1 MALSNHPPIDLF
13 HDFFSQNDT
22 HAYALFDAIVA
33 DCVPI
38 DYCCIFI
45 NQKFEKITGLV
56 NHDVLGRSID
66 GVMPHWGDKLKRI
79 YHDVVVRRI
88 SQHFQFFSIE
98 MRKHFDIWVFSPRAG
113 RIGTVIYD
121 MTEKYAFQK
130 RLEYVYY
137 HDPLTDL
144 MNKQYVKDKIAKCFA
159 KITKSV
165 VLISIDINALR
176 KINDVFGYDFGDE
189 VLRWTATAMKLAC
202 KAGMIPFRWGNDNF
216 LVIAYGANAE
226 KAEHLIQDIE
236 YQLSQ
241 NKVKEAVYLSITM
254 GYYVHTDTTETIFQA
269 IAQAERAMAE
279 NKFLGMGEKSNVPIE
294 MVVTIFHEKNCREAA
309 HSKRVSEL
317 CAMMG
322 KAMGMSRKEIDK
334 LRLIG
339 LVHDIGKLGI
349 DEAIL
354 NKNGK
359 LTDEEYQQ
367 IKKHPEIGFRILT
380 TSPDTT
386 EIAYFILSH
395 HERFDG
401 LGYPNGIKGND
412 IPLFS
417 KILSVADSFDAM
429 TRERT
434 YKLTMS
440 TVEAVEELRRCAAK
454 QFDPI
459 VVECFAKLM
468 DGVSAPADSLNE

>member
-1 MALSNHPPIDLF
+1 MLSI
-13 HDFFSQNDT
+13 
-22 HAYALFDAIVA
+22 
-33 DCVPI
+33 
-38 DYCCIFI
+38 
-45 NQKFEKITGLV
+45 
-56 NHDVLGRSID
+56 R
-66 GVMPHWGDKLKRI
+66 DK
-79 YHDVVVRRI
+79 VVT
-88 SQHFQFFSIE
+88 
-98 MRKHFDIWVFSPRAG
+98 AG
-113 RIGTVIYD
+113 S
-121 MTEKYAFQK
+121 EFPLSAQP
-130 RLEYVYY
+130 

-144 MNKQYVKDKIAKCFA
+144 MNKQYVKDKISKYFPR
-159 KITKSV
+159 ITKSV

-176 KINDVFGYDFGDE
+176 KINDVLGYDLGDE
-189 VLRWTATAMKLAC
+189 VLKWTASAMKAAC
-202 KAGMIPFRWGNDNF
+202 KAGMIPIRWGNDNF

-226 KAEHLIQDIE
+226 NAERIIQEIE
-236 YQLSQ
+236 YHLSQ
-241 NKVKEAVYLSITM
+241 NKAKEAVYLSITM
-254 GYYVHTDTTETIFQA
+254 GYYVHTDPKETIFQA
-269 IAQAERAMAE
+269 IAQSERALAE

-317 CAMMG
+317 CVMMG

-354 NKNGK
+354 NKKGK

-380 TSPDTT
+380 TTPDTT
-386 EIAYFILSH
+386 EIAYFVLSH

-434 YKLTMS
+434 YKVTMS
-440 TVEAVEELRRCAAK
+440 TVEAVDELRRCAGK

-468 DGVSAPADSLNE
+468 EGNSVPADNLDQ